1 MLASGL
7 DLIVVAPGGLQPSPH
22 TLCAFAHELPPA
34 LISRRYEHCAVLLG
48 EQRIALPAFARVDT
62 AAVAAVDVDVVDGVV
77 VAADA
82 AGVVFIRDG
91 GTERIAA
98 RAVVD
103 CAGSGGVVQRDGEAR
118 CFQTALGWRVRGRD
132 AGLGAGT
139 ALFMDWSRADDVDD
153 EGGPS
158 FLYALVDD
166 DGTLLLEETALAAR
180 PAASF
185 DVLRARLE
193 RRLRRRGTV
202 IEEVIAEERVHIPL
216 DLPLPRR
223 GQSMAAFGLA
233 AGMVH
238 PTTGFQI
245 ASAIARADAVADA
258 VVAHLDE
265 GPVGVADAVLDTLW
279 TPERRA
285 ARALQL
291 FALEVAVGLDDNAA
305 AAAFFRA
312 FFAQPG
318 ALSWLSS
325 TASPS
330 QLRRILLA
338 MFADAPWS
346 LRARLVGGAPALPSL
361 LRALWPSPLSFVG
374 ASI

>member
-1 MLASGL
+1 M
-7 DLIVVAPGGLQPSPH
+7 GGLPI
-22 TLCAFAHELPPA
+22 F
-34 LISRRYEHCAVLLG
+34 
-48 EQRIALPAFARVDT
+48 F
-62 AAVAAVDVDVVDGVV
+62 
-77 VAADA
+77 
-82 AGVVFIRDG
+82 
-91 GTERIAA
+91 
-98 RAVVD
+98 
-103 CAGSGGVVQRDGEAR
+103 
-118 CFQTALGWRVRGRD
+118 D

-330 QLRRILLA
+330 QLRRIMLA